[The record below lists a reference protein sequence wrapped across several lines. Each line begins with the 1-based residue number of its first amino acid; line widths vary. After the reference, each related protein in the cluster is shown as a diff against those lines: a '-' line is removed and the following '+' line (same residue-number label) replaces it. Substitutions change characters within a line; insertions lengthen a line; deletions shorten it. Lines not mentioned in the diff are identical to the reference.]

1 MSLGIST
8 EELRK
13 RAPRDPELTRAMEK
27 LAQSMDGGRNDEV
40 LRMIAQAIAQSKPAD
55 LGPALSALAQ
65 AIAALKPAAYEFEVT
80 EFFTSG
86 VRAGRIKKWV
96 ARPLKK

>member
-1 MSLGIST
+1 MNA

-13 RAPRDPELTRAMEK
+13 RAPRDPELTGALQK

-40 LRMIAQAIAQSKPAD
+40 LRMIASAIAQSKPAD
-55 LGPALSALAQ
+55 LGPALNALAQ
-65 AIAALKPAAYEFEVT
+65 AISALKPTAYEFEVT

-96 ARPLKK
+96 ARPVSKR